1 MKQTIHKYRKIG
13 IILACATALPA
24 CSAADRIA
32 QIGSPPPLSRIKNPV
47 EHVGYK
53 PVRLPMPEVKPVI
66 HQANS
71 LWRSGARAFFD
82 DQRAKEIGD
91 ILTVKVDITDKAK
104 IANTTTQTRAGTE
117 NTAITKLAGV
127 ASKIAKI
134 AGGIPLLGLDIDPTN
149 LVDTNSN
156 SSYTGNGTVD
166 RAEELEVSVAAIV
179 TQILPNGNMVLEGK
193 QEVRVNNEIR
203 VMVVAGIIRPEDIS
217 ATNTVDSAQMAE
229 ARISYGGRGPL
240 TQVQAPRYGQQFF
253 DIILPF

>member
-1 MKQTIHKYRKIG
+1 MKNTTNKYRKIG

-24 CSAADRIA
+24 CSAAERIN
-32 QIGSPPPLSRIKNPV
+32 QIGSPPPLTRIKNPV
-47 EHVGYK
+47 ENVNYR
-53 PVRLPMPEVKPVI
+53 PVRLPMPAVKPVV

-82 DQRAKEIGD
+82 DQRAKDIGD
-91 ILTVKVDITDKAK
+91 ILTIKVDITDKAT

-117 NTAITKLAGV
+117 DTSITRLAGV
-127 ASKIAKI
+127 AAKVAKF
-134 AGGIPLLGLDIDPTN
+134 AGAIPLLGLNIDPEN
-149 LVDTNSN
+149 LVDTSSK

-166 RAEELEVSVAAIV
+166 RAEVLEVSIAAIV

-193 QEVRVNNEIR
+193 QEIRVNNEVR
-203 VMVVAGIIRPEDIS
+203 VLLVAGIIRPEDIS

-240 TQVQAPRYGQQFF
+240 TEVQAPRYGQQFF
-253 DIILPF
+253 DIIMPF